1 MRKLINVLFVAAGLM
16 FATNIAIAQQKIGH
30 INSEEIFSNLADAKA
45 AQGTLETLGKAKQAE
60 IDGMVKEYQTKLASA
75 QALEKTLSEANK
87 EAVGKQLQDAGLQLQ
102 DLEKRITDARTK
114 ASEEVGKRQG
124 ELFQPIQIKVSTA
137 ISAVAKE
144 KGISYVFDIANG
156 QGGNNLIFWDGG
168 DDITVAV
175 KAKLGISAT
184 AAAKPAPKK

>member
-1 MRKLINVLFVAAGLM
+1 MRKIINVLFVAVGLM

-45 AQGTLETLGKAKQAE
+45 AQSTLEVLGKAKQAE
-60 IDGMVKEYQTKLASA
+60 IDGMVKEYQTKLATA

-87 EAVGKQLQDAGLQLQ
+87 EAVGKQLQDAGVQLQ

-124 ELFQPIQIKVSTA
+124 ELFQPIQTKVSTA

-144 KGISYVFDIANG
+144 KGIAYVFDIANG
-156 QGGNNLIFWDGG
+156 QGGNNLIFWEGG
-168 DDITVAV
+168 DDITTAV

-184 AAAKPAPKK
+184 ASAKPAPKK